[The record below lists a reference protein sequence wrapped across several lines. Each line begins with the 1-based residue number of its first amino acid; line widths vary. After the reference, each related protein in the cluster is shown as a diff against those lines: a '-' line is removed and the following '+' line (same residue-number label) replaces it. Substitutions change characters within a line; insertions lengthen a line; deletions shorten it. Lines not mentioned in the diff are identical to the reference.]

1 MVQVKVSHLPKMDL
15 TSVGQAVTV
24 CEQAQLAD
32 EDHSECN
39 VIMWAMVRLFLSN
52 TQSIMQFLLKCSE
65 LQAVASGS
73 RRVYYAKYVV
83 RLLS

>member
-1 MVQVKVSHLPKMDL
+1 MYFVCGCESYTLIRKEMVHVKVSHLPKMDL

-39 VIMWAMVRLFLSN
+39 VIMWAHGKA
-52 TQSIMQFLLKCSE
+52 LLE
-65 LQAVASGS
+65 
-73 RRVYYAKYVV
+73 
-83 RLLS
+83 